1 MSISN
6 SDIDDA
12 FAALMTDDE
21 LLLTPDVT
29 DDELLMTDD
38 ELLMTDDD
46 SYLEIKNTLKEKGK
60 SNEKLKIKNNEK
72 SNEKLKIK
80 NKTVVK
86 SNYTLDKYMS
96 SELKPLE

>member
-1 MSISN
+1 MSISDSDSDSY
-6 SDIDDA
+6 SDIDDIIDV
-12 FAALMTDDE
+12 FLTDTDTDDE
-21 LLLTPDVT
+21 L
-29 DDELLMTDD
+29 DELALTHDV
-38 ELLMTDDD
+38 
-46 SYLEIKNTLKEKGK
+46 SYLVINNTLKEKGK

>member
-21 LLLTPDVT
+21 LLLTPDV
-29 DDELLMTDD
+29 TDD